1 MRPVP
6 GTLSCAVARLHARK
20 VRRNARAFRRGRA
33 VVGPSGKAPLR
44 LPTCARPTVV
54 CIEPPGAEAWAR
66 ARFCASQCQSSSLS
80 LLFRTRTPTDAR
92 DRWPSPARVP
102 HSSNRVFSLL
112 LCRPFSKCR
121 TSVPANAARVFQLP
135 SDDAAAPKVLPE
147 VYLNLKRFSE
157 SVVTVDRETTA
168 CTVCGQWTSSSN
180 LNGQPCKCFSLET
193 LYRVFALRQYLL
205 RYYTIN
211 II

>member
-1 MRPVP
+1 MSAGPFLRVPVP
-6 GTLSCAVARLHARK
+6 IVVFVVIVPYENTHRRTRPLTFPGSCTTFFESRFLS
-20 VRRNARAFRRGRA
+20 
-33 VVGPSGKAPLR
+33 APL
-44 LPTCARPTVV
+44 
-54 CIEPPGAEAWAR
+54 
-66 ARFCASQCQSSSLS
+66 SSL
-80 LLFRTRTPTDAR
+80 FQ
-92 DRWPSPARVP
+92 VY
-102 HSSNRVFSLL
+102 
-112 LCRPFSKCR
+112 